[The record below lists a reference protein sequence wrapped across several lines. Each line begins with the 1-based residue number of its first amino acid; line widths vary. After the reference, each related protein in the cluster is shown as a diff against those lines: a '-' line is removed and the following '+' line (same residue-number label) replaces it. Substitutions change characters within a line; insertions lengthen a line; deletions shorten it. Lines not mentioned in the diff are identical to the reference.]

1 MAIFPPHFVE
11 RLIFNKTEFD
21 VELRDYKYEGLS
33 EPSVVRVDKVIE
45 IDKDQLLYRYGKIS
59 ERDWTKVYKKLVAY
73 KNNNNQFK
81 KEN

>member
-1 MAIFPPHFVE
+1 MAIFPPHSVE